1 MTPDLLLNALS
12 VTPSAVVVLLLRLPP
27 SSFHTTPT
35 PVNNVMQ
42 LLTSMQALV
51 TVIAQNV
58 TMVHPSQEMWSL
70 PTVSSATLLQGQDL
84 VI

>member
-1 MTPDLLLNALS
+1 
-12 VTPSAVVVLLLRLPP
+12 
-27 SSFHTTPT
+27 
-35 PVNNVMQ
+35 VNNVMQ